1 MNKRELINYINKHTT
16 GKTAGR
22 KEITMSDIF
31 ISARPD
37 TGFRVSALGRDI
49 LKKHFKTYKIELK
62 LNSGTMHQ
70 YRKNAIG
77 TGNQILTLDK
87 YLKTPYYLR
96 KTVLVLFEEVA
107 AAELLMIDGDIEL
120 WVQNKTFYNTS
131 KT

>member
-1 MNKRELINYINKHTT
+1 VDKIKLIHYINKHTT

-49 LKKHFKTYKIELK
+49 LKKHFKTYKIELT

-70 YRKNAIG
+70 HRKNAIG

>member
-1 MNKRELINYINKHTT
+1 MNKIELINYINKNTT

-22 KEITMSDIF
+22 KEITISDIF

-37 TGFRVSALGRDI
+37 AGFRVSPLGRDI

-62 LNSGTMHQ
+62 LNSETMHQ
-70 YRKNAIG
+70 HRQNAIG

-87 YLKTPYYLR
+87 YLHTPYYLR
-96 KTVLVLFEEVA
+96 KSRLILFEEVA
-107 AAELLMIDGDIEL
+107 AAELLMIDGDINL

>member
-1 MNKRELINYINKHTT
+1 VNKRELINYINKHTT

-22 KEITMSDIF
+22 KEITLSDIF

-37 TGFRVSALGRDI
+37 VGFRVSALGRDI
-49 LKKHFKTYKIELK
+49 LKKHFKTYNIELK
-62 LNSGTMHQ
+62 LNSGTMHKH
-70 YRKNAIG
+70 RHNAIG

-96 KTVLVLFEEVA
+96 KTTLVLFEEVA

>member
-1 MNKRELINYINKHTT
+1 MNKIELIHYINKNTT

-22 KEITMSDIF
+22 KEITISDIF
-31 ISARPD
+31 ISGHLS

-49 LKKHFKTYKIELK
+49 LKKHFKEYKVELK
-62 LNSGTMHQ
+62 LNNETLHQ
-70 YRKNAIG
+70 HRQNAIG

>member
-1 MNKRELINYINKHTT
+1 MDKRKLISYINKNTT

-22 KEITMSDIF
+22 KEITISDIF

-62 LNSGTMHQ
+62 LNSATMHQ
-70 YRKNAIG
+70 HRQNAIG

-87 YLKTPYYLR
+87 YLHTPYYLR
-96 KTVLVLFEEVA
+96 KSRLILFEEIA
-107 AAELLMIDGDIEL
+107 AAELLMIDGDINL
-120 WVQNKTFYNTS
+120 WVQNKTFYNT
-131 KT
+131 

>member
-1 MNKRELINYINKHTT
+1 MNKIELINYINKNTT

-22 KEITMSDIF
+22 KEITISDIF

-37 TGFRVSALGRDI
+37 AGFRVSPLGRDI

-62 LNSGTMHQ
+62 LNSETMHQ
-70 YRKNAIG
+70 HRQNAIG

-87 YLKTPYYLR
+87 YLHTPYYLR
-96 KTVLVLFEEVA
+96 KSRLILFEEVA
-107 AAELLMIDGDIEL
+107 AAELLMIDGDIDL